1 MEVPSPPMST
11 SADQMMPRGGSGPV
25 TVVGSVNLDLIAH
38 ADRLPRPGETVTE
51 ASFAVAPGGKGANQ
65 ALAARRMGADVRLVA
80 MVGDDANAEPAL
92 ELLRSGGV
100 DLSAVST
107 AVGSATG
114 VALIVV
120 GNTGENQI
128 VVAPGANRLLDPGAV
143 DVSGSAAVICQLEIP
158 LDAVEASAER
168 CEGFFCLNAA
178 PVRDVPDE
186 VLQRCDLLVVN
197 EIEFESLES
206 RLGLVR
212 GLVAVTEGSAGARL
226 LRRGEQVARAA
237 PPAVEVVDTVG
248 AGDTFV
254 AAFVVSHVEGRTPR
268 ECLERAVVAGAL
280 ATTRRGAQPS
290 LPTRAEVE
298 SVLFV

>member
-1 MEVPSPPMST
+1 MST

-158 LDAVEASAER
+158 LDAVEAAAER

-178 PVRDVPDE
+178 PVRGVPDE
-186 VLQRCDLLVVN
+186 ILARCDLVVVN
-197 EIEFESLES
+197 EIEFETMED
-206 RLGLVR
+206 RLHLVR
-212 GLVAVTEGSAGARL
+212 GLVALTRGAAGATL
-226 LRRGEQVARAA
+226 LHRGAEVAAA
-237 PPAVEVVDTVG
+237 VPPEVRVVDTVG

-254 AAFVVSHVEGRTPR
+254 AAFVVSHIEGRSPG

-280 ATTRRGAQPS
+280 ATTRRGAQTS
-290 LPTRAEVE
+290 LPTRGDVDA
-298 SVLFV
+298 LFPG